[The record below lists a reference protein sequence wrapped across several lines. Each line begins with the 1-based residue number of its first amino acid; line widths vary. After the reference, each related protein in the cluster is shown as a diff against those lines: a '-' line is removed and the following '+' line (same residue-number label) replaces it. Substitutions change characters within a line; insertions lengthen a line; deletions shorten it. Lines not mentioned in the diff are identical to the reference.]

1 MSEQKLIEVAKWL
14 NSKGYYTEFETD
26 ELWMEDELTK
36 HRFRDICELLDEYAH
51 DRIRTVAH
59 EAVEEVNEINKSVG
73 LGKNILEFTR
83 GTSAYILT
91 RIKSK
96 L

>member
-1 MSEQKLIEVAKWL
+1 MSEQTPEYDNSRQVVDDLKYLIATGCSDKTLKARIYNFAKEHAL
-14 NSKGYYTEFETD
+14 S
-26 ELWMEDELTK
+26 
-36 HRFRDICELLDEYAH
+36 
-51 DRIRTVAH
+51 VAH

-83 GTSAYILT
+83 GTATYVLT